1 MGVMEVQKFGAHAPN
16 PIVIL
21 PVERARVDGPLVQFV
36 PVRRYRSPDSS
47 QLRLAAADGLRFADM
62 RRMYYDKRPLMNEGT
77 PAKPTGAS
85 GEMLWGFWYPAL
97 RSDHVR
103 GRHLARTMLL
113 EVPLLFG
120 RDAAG
125 KPFALRDICPH
136 RAYPL
141 SFGEFDGESVECAYH
156 GWKFD
161 AHTGQ
166 CRHIPSLTADSK
178 LKCERISAGS
188 FPCAEHDGYV
198 WAFMTNPEGRA
209 LAANYAVPPVPEL
222 PTFSQHYK
230 IAHLAADLPCNVD
243 HGIIGLMDPA
253 HGPFVHQAWWWRT
266 RRSIRDKA
274 KQFEPIPNGF
284 RMSAHAPSANSAP
297 YKILKLITGEPA
309 TTMIDFVLPNQRFE
323 QIRAGKYW
331 LSSRTTVTPIRH
343 DLCRLDF
350 VAAWNILP
358 WFPIVSFIIRV
369 LGPRFIR
376 QDTTVIEKQGLGLKY
391 EDRMMLVDDA
401 DRQARWYFELKAAHL
416 ESQRTGQPMHH
427 PVAGPVT
434 LRWRS

>member
-1 MGVMEVQKFGAHAPN
+1 L
-16 PIVIL
+16 L
-21 PVERARVDGPLVQFV
+21 PAF
-36 PVRRYRSPDSS
+36 
-47 QLRLAAADGLRFADM
+47 AAA
-62 RRMYYDKRPLMNEGT
+62 RRMYYDSRHLMNEGI
-77 PAKPTGAS
+77 PSKPTDGS
-85 GEMLWGFWYPAL
+85 GEFLWGFWYPAL
-97 RSDHVR
+97 RSNQVH
-103 GRHLARTMLL
+103 GRKLARATLL
-113 EVPLLFG
+113 EVPLVIG

-125 KPFALRDICPH
+125 KPCALRDICPH
-136 RAYPL
+136 RAFPL
-141 SFGEFDGESVECAYH
+141 SFGQFDATIVECAYH
-156 GWKFD
+156 GWQFD

-178 LKCERISAGS
+178 LKCERIYAGS
-188 FPCAEHDGYV
+188 FPCEERDGYI
-198 WAFMTNPEGRA
+198 WAFMANPEGRA
-209 LAANYAVPPVPEL
+209 LTSADVVPPAPEL
-222 PTFSQHYK
+222 PTFSPRYK
-230 IAHLAADLPCNVD
+230 IAHLAADLPCSVD

-284 RMSAHAPSANSAP
+284 RMSPHAPSANSAP

-309 TTMIDFVLPNQRFE
+309 TTMIDFVLANQRFE

-331 LSSRTTVTPIRH
+331 LSSRTTVTPIRR

-358 WFPIVSFIIRV
+358 WFPIVSFIIHV

-376 QDTTVIEKQGLGLKY
+376 QDTEVIEKQSLGLKHQ
-391 EDRMMLVDDA
+391 DRMMLVDDA

-416 ESQRTGQPMHH
+416 ESQRTGQLLRH
-427 PVAGPVT
+427 PITGPVT

>member
-1 MGVMEVQKFGAHAPN
+1 
-16 PIVIL
+16 
-21 PVERARVDGPLVQFV
+21 
-36 PVRRYRSPDSS
+36 
-47 QLRLAAADGLRFADM
+47 
-62 RRMYYDKRPLMNEGT
+62 MYYDKLPPMNDNT
-77 PAKPTGAS
+77 SAKSSDPTS
-85 GEMLWGFWYPAL
+85 NMLWGFWYPAL
-97 RSDHVR
+97 RSDQLR
-103 GRHLARTMLL
+103 GRRLERAMLL
-113 EVPLLFG
+113 EVPLVLG
-120 RDAAG
+120 RDSAG

-136 RAYPL
+136 RAFPL
-141 SFGEFDGESVECAYH
+141 SFGRFDGASVECAYH
-156 GWKFD
+156 GWQFD

-178 LKCERISAGS
+178 IKCDRIHAGS
-188 FPCAEHDGYV
+188 FPCQERDGYI
-198 WAFMTNPEGRA
+198 WAFMANPEGRA
-209 LAANYAVPPVPEL
+209 ASSPDLGPPIPPAPEV
-222 PTFSQHYK
+222 PTFNTGEKGRYQ
-230 IAHLAADLPCNVD
+230 IAHLWADLACSVD

-253 HGPFVHQAWWWRT
+253 HGPFVHQAWWWRS

-284 RMSAHAPSANSAP
+284 RMSPHAPSANSAP
-297 YKILKLITGEPA
+297 YKLLKLITGEPA
-309 TTMIDFVLPNQRFE
+309 TTTIDFVLPNQRFE

-331 LSSRTTVTPIRH
+331 LSSRTTVTPLRG

-358 WFPIVSFIIRV
+358 WFPVVWFIIHV

-376 QDTTVIEKQGLGLKY
+376 QDSEVIKKQALGLKY

-416 ESQRTGQPMHH
+416 ESERTGEPMRH
-427 PVAGPVT
+427 PISGPVT